1 MAYMSGK
8 TSAEVE
14 QEIALG
20 KRLQLA
26 RQKAGLTQQQL
37 CARADLSYS
46 TLAKV
51 ERGAIKAPSI
61 FTIESI
67 ADVIGVSLD
76 ELVGRN
82 FGATTGGTDKK
93 ISKSGIRFVFFD
105 VNGCLVRFFHSAFT
119 GLSAETGVP
128 LHKVEA
134 AFWRFNDA
142 VCRGEITLEQ
152 FNERLAEQLGV
163 ESLDWAP
170 YYLAAVEPIQEMH
183 DLIRWAAEHY
193 KVGLIS
199 NIMPGMIDAMRLQG
213 IIPDVNYDAIIDS
226 SVEHTIKPEA
236 KIYELAEA
244 RASVPA
250 SEILLVDDTRANLM
264 AADQKGWSVL
274 WFDDYNSADSAERI
288 REILEF

>member
-1 MAYMSGK
+1 MSE
-8 TSAEVE
+8 EVVV

-20 KRLQLA
+20 KRLQMA

-37 CARADLSYS
+37 CAKADLSYS

-67 ADVIGVSLD
+67 ADVIGVTLD
-76 ELVGRN
+76 ELMGRQS
-82 FGATTGGTDKK
+82 GAVSAGSDKK
-93 ISKSGIRFVFFD
+93 ISKSGIRFVYFD
-105 VNGCLVRFFHSAFT
+105 INGCLVHFFHSAFT
-119 GLSAETGVP
+119 ELSKKTGVP

-142 VCRGEITLEQ
+142 ICRGEIT
-152 FNERLAEQLGV
+152 FNEFNKKFAKQMDV
-163 ESLDWAP
+163 EALDWAP

-183 DLIRWAAEHY
+183 ELIAWASEHY
-193 KVGLIS
+193 KIGLMS
-199 NIMPGMIDAMRLQG
+199 NIMPGMIEAMISQG
-213 IIPDVNYDAIIDS
+213 IIPDAKYDSIIDS

-236 KIYELAEA
+236 KVYEIAEQ
-244 RASVPA
+244 RAGVDP

-274 WFDDYNSADSAERI
+274 WFDDYNTAESANRV

>member
-1 MAYMSGK
+1 MQS
-8 TSAEVE
+8 EVDG

-20 KRLQLA
+20 KRLQMA
-26 RQKAGLTQQQL
+26 RQKAGLTQQEL
-37 CARADLSYS
+37 CAKADLSYS

-76 ELVGRN
+76 ELVGRQSRDN
-82 FGATTGGTDKK
+82 NASTKK
-93 ISKSGIRFVFFD
+93 TSKNGISFVYFD
-105 VNGCLVRFFHSAFT
+105 INGCLVHFFHSAFT
-119 GLSAETGVP
+119 DLSAKTGVP

-142 VCRGEITLEQ
+142 VCRGEITLDQ
-152 FNERLAEQLGV
+152 FNKKFSKQMETEPIDWSPYYLKAVKPIKEMHKL
-163 ESLDWAP
+163 LDWAH
-170 YYLAAVEPIQEMH
+170 Q
-183 DLIRWAAEHY
+183 HY
-193 KVGLIS
+193 RIGLMS
-199 NIMPGMIDAMRLQG
+199 NIMPGMIEEMRAKK
-213 IIPDVNYDAIIDS
+213 IIPDLPYDVIIDS

-236 KIYELAEA
+236 KIYEIAQD
-244 RASVPA
+244 RAGAPA

-274 WFDDYNSADSAERI
+274 WFDDYNPSASSQRV
-288 REILEF
+288 REILDF

>member
-1 MAYMSGK
+1 MSDV
-8 TSAEVE
+8 AP

-20 KRLQLA
+20 KRLQMA

-67 ADVIGVSLD
+67 ADVIGITLD
-76 ELVGRN
+76 ELMGRESGAVGSGSN
-82 FGATTGGTDKK
+82 KK
-93 ISKSGIRFVFFD
+93 ISKSGIRFVYFD
-105 VNGCLVRFFHSAFT
+105 INGCLVRFFHSAFT
-119 GLSAETGVP
+119 ELSAKTGVP

-134 AFWRFNDA
+134 AFWRFNDSL
-142 VCRGEITLEQ
+142 CRGEITFDQ
-152 FNERLAEQLGV
+152 FNKKLAKQMDV
-163 ESLDWAP
+163 ESVDWAP
-170 YYLAAVEPIQEMH
+170 YYLAAVQPIEEMRE
-183 DLIRWAAEHY
+183 LVTWAAEHY
-193 KVGLIS
+193 KIGLLS
-199 NIMPGMIDAMRLQG
+199 NIMPGMIKAMMAEN
-213 IIPDVNYDAIIDS
+213 IIPNADYDAIIDS

-236 KIYELAEA
+236 KVYEIAEE
-244 RASVPA
+244 RAGVPG

-274 WFDDYNSADSAERI
+274 WFDDYNPAESAKRV

>member
-1 MAYMSGK
+1 MQS
-8 TSAEVE
+8 EVAE

-26 RQKAGLTQQQL
+26 RQKAGLTQQEL
-37 CARADLSYS
+37 CAKADLSYS

-76 ELVGRN
+76 ELMGRAS
-82 FGATTGGTDKK
+82 GHTTGGSKK
-93 ISKSGIRFVFFD
+93 LSKSGIRFIYFD
-105 VNGCLVRFFHSAFT
+105 INGCLVRFFHSAFT
-119 GLSAETGVP
+119 DLSAKTGVP

-142 VCRGEITLEQ
+142 VCRGEITLDQ
-152 FNERLAEQLGV
+152 FNKKLAKQMDV
-163 ESLDWAP
+163 DVVDWGP
-170 YYLAAVEPIQEMH
+170 YYLAAVEPIKEMH
-183 DLIRWAAEHY
+183 ELLAWAGEHY
-193 KVGLIS
+193 KIGLMS
-199 NIMPGMIDAMRLQG
+199 NIMPGMIEAMKAKNIL
-213 IIPDVNYDAIIDS
+213 PAVDFDVIIDS

-236 KIYELAEA
+236 KVYEVAEA
-244 RASVPA
+244 KAGVPGK
-250 SEILLVDDTRANLM
+250 EILLVDDTRANLM

-274 WFDDYNSADSAERI
+274 WFDDYNPADSAQRV

>member
-1 MAYMSGK
+1 MSE
-8 TSAEVE
+8 EVVV

-20 KRLQLA
+20 KRLQMA

-37 CARADLSYS
+37 CAKADLSYS

-67 ADVIGVSLD
+67 ADVIGVTLD
-76 ELVGRN
+76 ELMGRQS
-82 FGATTGGTDKK
+82 GAVAAGSDKK
-93 ISKSGIRFVFFD
+93 ISKSGIRFVYFD
-105 VNGCLVRFFHSAFT
+105 INGCLVHFFHSAFT
-119 GLSAETGVP
+119 ELSKKTGVP

-142 VCRGEITLEQ
+142 ICRGEIT
-152 FNERLAEQLGV
+152 FNEFNKKFAKQMEV
-163 ESLDWAP
+163 EALDWAP

-183 DLIRWAAEHY
+183 ELIAWASEHY
-193 KVGLIS
+193 KIGLMS
-199 NIMPGMIDAMRLQG
+199 NIMPGMIEAMISQG
-213 IIPDVNYDAIIDS
+213 IIPDAKYDSIIDS

-236 KIYELAEA
+236 KVYEIAEQ
-244 RASVPA
+244 RAGVDP

-274 WFDDYNSADSAERI
+274 WFDDYNTGESAKRV

>member
-1 MAYMSGK
+1 MSE
-8 TSAEVE
+8 EVVV

-20 KRLQLA
+20 KRLQMA

-37 CARADLSYS
+37 CAKADLSYS

-67 ADVIGVSLD
+67 ADVIGVTLD
-76 ELVGRN
+76 ELMGRQS
-82 FGATTGGTDKK
+82 GAVAAGSDKK
-93 ISKSGIRFVFFD
+93 ISKSGIRFVYFD
-105 VNGCLVRFFHSAFT
+105 INGCLVHFFHSAFT
-119 GLSAETGVP
+119 ELSKKTGVP

-142 VCRGEITLEQ
+142 ICRGEIT
-152 FNERLAEQLGV
+152 FNEFNKKFAKQMDV
-163 ESLDWAP
+163 EALDWAP

-183 DLIRWAAEHY
+183 ELIAWASEHY
-193 KVGLIS
+193 KIGLMS
-199 NIMPGMIDAMRLQG
+199 NIMPGMIEAMISQG
-213 IIPDVNYDAIIDS
+213 IIPDAKYDSIIDS

-236 KIYELAEA
+236 KVYEIAEQ
-244 RASVPA
+244 RAGVDP

-274 WFDDYNSADSAERI
+274 WFDDYNTAESAKRV

>member
-1 MAYMSGK
+1 M
-8 TSAEVE
+8 E

-37 CARADLSYS
+37 CAKADLSYS

-67 ADVIGVSLD
+67 ADVIGVTLD
-76 ELVGRN
+76 ELMGRET
-82 FGATTGGTDKK
+82 GAVRAAGKK
-93 ISKSGIRFVFFD
+93 ISKNGIRFVYFD
-105 VNGCLVRFFHSAFT
+105 INGCLVRFFHSAFT
-119 GLSAETGVP
+119 ELSAKTGVP

-142 VCRGEITLEQ
+142 VCRGEITLDQ
-152 FNERLAEQLGV
+152 FNKMFSKQMEV
-163 ESLDWAP
+163 ELIDWAP
-170 YYLAAVEPIQEMH
+170 YYLAAVEPIKEMH
-183 DLIRWAAEHY
+183 ELIAWASEHY
-193 KVGLIS
+193 QVGLLS
-199 NIMPGMIDAMRLQG
+199 NIMPGMIEAMMAKE
-213 IIPDVNYDAIIDS
+213 IIPNIEYDAVIDS

-236 KIYELAEA
+236 KVYEIAEA
-244 RASVPA
+244 RAGVPA

-274 WFDDYNSADSAERI
+274 WFDDYNPADSAKRV

>member
-1 MAYMSGK
+1 MS
-8 TSAEVE
+8 EVVE

-20 KRLQLA
+20 KRLQMA

-37 CARADLSYS
+37 CAKADLSYS

-67 ADVIGVSLD
+67 ADVIGVTLD
-76 ELVGRN
+76 ELMGRKSGSASSESN
-82 FGATTGGTDKK
+82 KK
-93 ISKSGIRFVFFD
+93 ISKSGIRFVYFD
-105 VNGCLVRFFHSAFT
+105 INGCLVHFFHSAFT
-119 GLSAETGVP
+119 ELSNKTGVP

-142 VCRGEITLEQ
+142 ICRGEIT
-152 FNERLAEQLGV
+152 FNEFNKKFAKQMDV

-170 YYLAAVEPIQEMH
+170 YYLAAIEPIKEMH
-183 DLIRWAAEHY
+183 ELIAWASKHY
-193 KVGLIS
+193 KIGLMS
-199 NIMPGMIDAMRLQG
+199 NIMPGMIEAMRTKG
-213 IIPDVNYDAIIDS
+213 IIPDVEYDAIIDS

-236 KIYELAEA
+236 KVYEIAEE
-244 RASVPA
+244 RAGVDP

-274 WFDDYNSADSAERI
+274 WFDDYKTAESAKRVK
-288 REILEF
+288 EILEF